1 MLTGDFNCPNINWET
16 MTVNVNAS
24 DREVHA
30 KIMDL
35 TNQFQLSQIHETP
48 TRENNLLVDIVL
60 TTIPS
65 LVKTSQ
71 NVPGISDHEIVVT
84 YCDTKPYYQHSKPG
98 KCYIYS
104 KANWEKLKED
114 MDKTS
119 MKIKQMDENGAT
131 TQELNDTFKSELSE
145 SMDKNIPSKEIRSKK

>member
-1 MLTGDFNCPNINWET
+1 
-16 MTVNVNAS
+16 MTVSANAS
-24 DREVHA
+24 DREVQA

-35 TNQFQLSQIHETP
+35 TNQFQLSLIHETP
-48 TRENNLLVDIVL
+48 TRENNLLDIVL

-71 NVPGISDHEIVVT
+71 NVPGISDHEIAVT

-98 KCYIYS
+98 KYYIHVYS

-131 TQELNDTFKSELSE
+131 TQELNDTFKTFR
-145 SMDKNIPSKEIRSKK
+145 KYGQKYTI

>member
-1 MLTGDFNCPNINWET
+1 
-16 MTVNVNAS
+16 MTVNANAS
-24 DREVHA
+24 DREVQA

-48 TRENNLLVDIVL
+48 TRENNLLDIVL

-84 YCDTKPYYQHSKPG
+84 D
-98 KCYIYS
+98 
-104 KANWEKLKED
+104 
-114 MDKTS
+114 
-119 MKIKQMDENGAT
+119 
-131 TQELNDTFKSELSE
+131 
-145 SMDKNIPSKEIRSKK
+145 